1 MITAALMRVG
11 RKAAYA
17 VLSAAAAV
25 SVASCGNNDHATE
38 IRQWTDDLAFRI
50 SAVPAPPIAEEIT
63 VFKVVVLDKETNQPI
78 QNGAGRIFATSQEHA
93 QAGDG
98 LAKGP
103 EVGTYYAH
111 VRFPLA
117 GDWAIGL
124 QFRRDS
130 TARLERTQDWQ
141 QQVLPAPPL
150 GSSTGK
156 STDTT
161 TH

>member
-1 MITAALMRVG
+1 MKTATLMWTS
-11 RKAAYA
+11 
-17 VLSAAAAV
+17 LLAAASV
-25 SVASCGNNDHATE
+25 SLASCGGNNRAPE
-38 IRQWTDDLAFRI
+38 IRQWTDDMAFRI
-50 SAVPAPPIAEEIT
+50 SVVPAPPIAEEMT
-63 VFKVVVLDKETNQPI
+63 VFKVVVSDKESGQPI
-78 QNGAGRIFATSQEHA
+78 QMGEGRIFATSQEHA
-93 QAGDG
+93 QTGDG

-117 GDWAIGL
+117 GDWSVGL

-130 TARLERTQDWQ
+130 TTKLERTQDWR

-150 GSSTGK
+150 GQ

-161 TH
+161 KR

>member
-1 MITAALMRVG
+1 VLLAAS
-11 RKAAYA
+11 A
-17 VLSAAAAV
+17 VFL
-25 SVASCGNNDHATE
+25 ASCGNDARVGE

-50 SAVPAPPIAEEIT
+50 SVTPAPPVAEEVS
-63 VFKVVVLDKETNQPI
+63 VFKVVVLDKNTGQPI
-78 QNGAGRIFATSQEHA
+78 QAGQGRIFATSQEHA
-93 QAGDG
+93 QTGDG

-111 VRFPLA
+111 VRFPVS
-117 GDWAIGL
+117 GDWAVGL

-130 TARLERTQDWQ
+130 TTKLERTQDWR

-150 GSSTGK
+150 GQ

-161 TH
+161 RH

>member
-1 MITAALMRVG
+1 MWKSMYSALLAAT
-11 RKAAYA
+11 
-17 VLSAAAAV
+17 SV
-25 SVASCGNNDHATE
+25 SIASCGNNDRAAE
-38 IRQWTDDLAFRI
+38 IRQWTDDMAFRI
-50 SAVPAPPIAEEIT
+50 SAVPAPPVAEEMT
-63 VFKVVVLDKETNQPI
+63 VFKVVVLDKESGQPI
-78 QNGAGRIFATSQEHA
+78 QTGAGRIFATSQEHA
-93 QAGDG
+93 QTGDG

-111 VRFPLA
+111 VRFPVA

-130 TARLERTQDWQ
+130 TNKLERTQDWQ

-150 GSSTGK
+150 GQ

-161 TH
+161 KR

>member
-1 MITAALMRVG
+1 MRRTALAWFAL
-11 RKAAYA
+11 
-17 VLSAAAAV
+17 LAAASV
-25 SVASCGNNDHATE
+25 SLASCGNPDRTTE
-38 IRQWTDDLAFRI
+38 IRQWTDDMAFRI
-50 SAVPAPPIAEEIT
+50 SVVPAPPISEEMT
-63 VFKVVVLDKETNQPI
+63 VFKVVVLDKQTGQPI
-78 QNGAGRIFATSQEHA
+78 QTGQGRIFATSQERA
-93 QAGDG
+93 QTGDG

-111 VRFPLA
+111 VRFPVA

-130 TARLERTQDWQ
+130 TSKLERTQDWQ

-150 GSSTGK
+150 GQ

-161 TH
+161 KR